1 MKKAVL
7 VALGALAFA
16 SPAYADQTYTDG
28 SGEDAA
34 SADVT
39 TIAVSNSPAAK
50 TLTFKVQIG
59 NMPTLEDNALVGVF
73 IDSDRN
79 VATGDSGFD
88 YAFLADKTGF
98 ELDRWDGTQYVAV
111 NPFIA
116 AVSYNAGL
124 FTAVFDPAALGAPKA
139 FDFAVVTFRGPDPN
153 NPAVD
158 VAPDGSEIYT
168 YTPVVAAPVVKPT
181 VKGST
186 VTVTPVPKAGTHVHV
201 GPLAVKLSDGTSVS
215 ATSSKC
221 TATVG
226 GAKLKGTGAG
236 GCTFALPQKAKGKKL
251 VVTVSGHYGG
261 ATLSKTV
268 AYTVK

>member
-16 SPAYADQTYTDG
+16 SPAYADQNYTDG

-39 TIAVSNSPAAK
+39 TIAVTNSAAAK

-59 NMPTLEDNALVGVF
+59 NMPTLEDNALVAVF

-98 ELDRWDGTQYVAV
+98 ELDKWDGTQYAAV
-111 NPFIA
+111 NPFTA

-124 FTAVFDPAALGAPKA
+124 FTAVFDPAAFGAPKA

-158 VAPDGSEIYT
+158 VAPDGSGIYT
-168 YTPVVAAPVVKPT
+168 YTPVVAAPVVKPS
-181 VKGST
+181 VKGSS
-186 VTVTPVPKAGTHVHV
+186 VTVTPVPKAGKRIHV

-215 ATSSKC
+215 TTGSKC

-236 GCTFALPQKAKGKKL
+236 GCTFTLPQKAKGKKL

>member
-1 MKKAVL
+1 MNKALL

-16 SPAYADQTYTDG
+16 SPAYADQNYTDAT
-28 SGEDAA
+28 GEDAA
-34 SADVT
+34 SADIT
-39 TIAVSNSPAAK
+39 TIAVANSPAAR

-59 NMPTLEDNALVGVF
+59 NMPTLEENALLVVF

-79 VATGDSGFD
+79 ATTGGNGFE
-88 YAFLADKTGF
+88 YAFIADGTGY
-98 ELDRWDGTQYVAV
+98 ELDKWDGTKYAV
-111 NPFIA
+111 VNAFTA
-116 AVSYNAGL
+116 QVSFNAGL
-124 FTAVFDPAALGAPKA
+124 FTAAFDPVSVGAPKA

-158 VAPDGSEIYT
+158 VAPDGSGIYT
-168 YTPVVAAPVVKPT
+168 YTPVVAAPVVKPS

-186 VTVTPVPKAGTHVHV
+186 VTVTPVPKAGTRVHV

-215 ATSSKC
+215 ATGSKC

-236 GCTFALPQKAKGKKL
+236 GCTFALPKKAKGKRL

-261 ATLSKTV
+261 STLSKTV
-268 AYTVK
+268 AYIVK

>member
-7 VALGALAFA
+7 VAIAALAFA
-16 SPAYADQTYTDG
+16 SPAYADQNYTDG

-39 TIAVSNSPAAK
+39 SIAVANSPAAK

-59 NMPTLEDNALVGVF
+59 NMPTLEDNALVAVF

-88 YAFLADKTGF
+88 YAFLADNTGYEF
-98 ELDRWDGTQYVAV
+98 DKWDGTQY
-111 NPFIA
+111 A
-116 AVSYNAGL
+116 AVDPFTAQVSYSTGL
-124 FTAVFDPAALGAPKA
+124 FTASLDPAAFGAPKA
-139 FDFAVVTFRGPDPN
+139 FDFAIVTFRGPDPD

-158 VAPDGSEIYT
+158 VAPDGSGIYT
-168 YTPVVAAPVVKPT
+168 YTPVAGARVVKPS

-186 VTVTPVPKAGTHVHV
+186 VTVTPVPKAGKRVHV
-201 GPLAVKLSDGTSVS
+201 GPLAVKLTDGTSVS
-215 ATSSKC
+215 ATGSKC

-226 GAKLKGTGAG
+226 GSKLKGSGAG
-236 GCTFALPQKAKGKKL
+236 GCTFMLPQTAKGKKL
-251 VVTVSGHYGG
+251 VVAVSGHYGG
-261 ATLSKTV
+261 ATFSKTV

>member
-1 MKKAVL
+1 MKKALL

-16 SPAYADQTYTDG
+16 SPAYADQNYTDG
-28 SGEDAA
+28 TGEDAA
-34 SADVT
+34 SADIT
-39 TIAVSNSPAAK
+39 TIAVANSPAAK

-59 NMPTLEDNALVGVF
+59 NMPTLEDNALLVVF

-79 VATGDSGFD
+79 ASTGDNGFE
-88 YAFLADKTGF
+88 YAFLADKTGY
-98 ELDRWDGTQYVAV
+98 ELDKWDGTQYAAV
-111 NPFIA
+111 NPFTA
-116 AVSYNAGL
+116 QVSFNAGL
-124 FTAVFDPAALGAPKA
+124 FTAAFDPASFGAPKA

-158 VAPDGSEIYT
+158 VAPDGSGIYT
-168 YTPVVAAPVVKPT
+168 YTPVVAAPVVKPS

-186 VTVTPVPKAGTHVHV
+186 VTVTPVPKAGKRVHV

-215 ATSSKC
+215 ATGSKC

-236 GCTFALPQKAKGKKL
+236 GCTFALPKKAKGKKL